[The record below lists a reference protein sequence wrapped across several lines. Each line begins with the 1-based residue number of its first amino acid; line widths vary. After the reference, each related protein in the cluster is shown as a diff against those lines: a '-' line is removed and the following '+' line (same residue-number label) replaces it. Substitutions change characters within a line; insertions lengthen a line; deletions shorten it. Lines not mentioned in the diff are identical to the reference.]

1 MRKTKIKDFIGN
13 AIKDEP
19 ILLEDKTASLA
30 FKFIT
35 SISVEMKPL
44 AIKRKTKPSI
54 IHHSKLTQADERNT
68 YNFA

>member
-19 ILLEDKTASLA
+19 ISEDKTASLA
-30 FKFIT
+30 FKFVT
-35 SISVEMKPL
+35 SMSLEMKPL

-54 IHHSKLTQADERNT
+54 IHIAN
-68 YNFA
+68 